1 MALWALIAAGD
12 AALLVSGVSAAVM
25 LLVLAVAAVTA
36 LGVAA
41 AWMLLRHAGSEQ
53 TAPARPMGAA
63 TAVRKFSR

>member
-12 AALLVSGVSAAVM
+12 AALLISGVSAAVM
-25 LLVLAVAAVTA
+25 LLVFAVAAVTA

-53 TAPARPMGAA
+53 PAAARPMGAA